1 MKVKTTRKFLKE
13 NYHII
18 NIGNGRMQRLLT
30 FENANYYCTRA
41 EGWACDGYVFGDYV
55 LVDGYDCPGKLIS
68 YEITQKYEK
77 KAKEIYE
84 KYRYGNSK
92 YWTQKRVT
100 NTYRKMIEKFIKE
113 VTL

>member
-1 MKVKTTRKFLKE
+1 ME
-13 NYHII
+13 
-18 NIGNGRMQRLLT
+18 
-30 FENANYYCTRA
+30 
-41 EGWACDGYVFGDYV
+41 
-55 LVDGYDCPGKLIS
+55 
-68 YEITQKYEK
+68 KYEK

-100 NTYRKMIEKFIKE
+100 NTYRKMIEKFIEE